1 MYNLLEYSRN
11 YYMTSESL
19 WNYRRDKVN
28 DDVNENNDDNYRINN
43 EKTVTSKFFEYKKKN
58 NKSTPQKL
66 VITHE
71 TQKLVLQ
78 YDI

>member
-1 MYNLLEYSRN
+1 MYNLLEYSKN

-43 EKTVTSKFFEYKKKN
+43 KKTVTSKFFEYKKKIIRVHHKN
-58 NKSTPQKL
+58 
-66 VITHE
+66 
-71 TQKLVLQ
+71 
-78 YDI
+78 

>member
-1 MYNLLEYSRN
+1 MYNLLEYSKN

-43 EKTVTSKFFEYKKKN
+43 EKTVTSKFFEYKKKIIRAHHKN
-58 NKSTPQKL
+58 
-66 VITHE
+66 
-71 TQKLVLQ
+71 
-78 YDI
+78 